1 MSTTPDGSPALSLI
15 ASCPRGLADLL
26 VLELAAC
33 GAAGIRERTTGVSFQ
48 GTLECAYRVCLESRT
63 ANRLFL
69 EIASFNA
76 STTEEFYAEVRRID
90 WTQHLGPQATLA
102 CDFSGQHP
110 QITHT
115 HFGALKLKDA
125 ICDGLRAWAGFRP
138 DVQRDRPDVRVHAH
152 ANGAQVTVSIDLA
165 GESLH
170 RRGYRGAAGEAPLKE
185 NVAAG
190 ILLRAGWP
198 QLAADGGGFLDPMCG
213 SGTLVIEAALIA
225 AQRAPGL
232 GRDYFGF
239 LGWRGHDPAL
249 WARVQSAARAQVRE
263 LPPAHVPLRG
273 IDRDAASIRAAVENA
288 QRAGIAHW
296 VHFANGLLAQA
307 QPQPGESPGLV
318 ATNPPYGI
326 RMEDLAGA
334 RVAHREL
341 GIMLREQFQGWHA
354 AVFTGTPEL
363 GLELGIRARRTHTL
377 WNGAIECRLLR
388 LTVEAGS
395 FREVGQKRTGLTA
408 DVQLSTAPG
417 ARMFANRLAK
427 NLKRLD
433 SWARDQGVFNVRLY
447 DADMPEYA
455 LAIDRYGILGEAGPE
470 DWLYVQEYEAPA
482 SIDPEAV
489 RRRRNEALSVLSEV
503 TGVPGARIRV
513 RLRRKQS
520 GAAQYH
526 KLESQAVFHM
536 AREAAQR
543 FWVNF
548 DDYLDTGLFLDHR
561 ITRERLG
568 QQSSGRRFLNLFC
581 YTATATVHAAAGG
594 ARASTSVDL
603 SRTYLQWARRNL
615 ELNNI
620 PREPHELVQADCRQ
634 WLEDAVAAA
643 QRYDLVFLDPPTF
656 SNSKRM
662 QGVLDV
668 SRDHST
674 LIELCTQLLDR
685 DGLLV
690 FSTNAQRFKLDE
702 SITERY
708 AVTDI
713 SRATIALDYER
724 NPRIHRC
731 FEIRPR
737 GSDATAGP

>member
-1 MSTTPDGSPALSLI
+1 MSASSEDGAALSLI

-26 VLELAAC
+26 VQELTAC

-69 EIASFNA
+69 EIASFA
-76 STTEEFYAEVRRID
+76 APTTEEFYTQVRRID

-138 DVQRDRPDVRVHAH
+138 DVQRERPDVRVHAH
-152 ANGAQVTVSIDLA
+152 ANGEQVTVSIDLS

-198 QLAADGGGFLDPMCG
+198 QLAADGAGFLDPLCG

-225 AQRAPGL
+225 AHRAPGL

-239 LGWRGHDPAL
+239 LGWRGHDREL
-249 WARVQSAARAQVRE
+249 WARVQAGAQARVLE
-263 LPPAHVPLRG
+263 VPPEHQPLRG
-273 IDRDAASIRAAVENA
+273 LDREVASIRAAVGNA
-288 QRAGIAHW
+288 QHAGIAPW
-296 VHFANGLLAQA
+296 VHFATGLLAQA
-307 QPQPGESPGLV
+307 QPLPGQTLGLV
-318 ATNPPYGI
+318 ATNPPYGV
-326 RMEDLAGA
+326 RMEDIAGA

-341 GIMLREQFQGWHA
+341 GIVLREQFQGWHA

-363 GLELGIRARRTHTL
+363 GLELGIRARRTHVM

-388 LTVEAGS
+388 LTVEAAS

-408 DVQLSTAPG
+408 DAQSAAAPG

-427 NLKRLD
+427 NVKRLD
-433 SWARDQGVFNVRLY
+433 SWAGAQGVFNVRLY

-470 DWLYVQEYEAPA
+470 EWLYVQEYEAPA

-489 RRRRNEALSVLSEV
+489 RRRRGEALSVLTEV
-503 TGVPGARIRV
+503 SGVPGERIRV

-520 GAAQYH
+520 GAGQYR

-536 AREAAQR
+536 AREAGQR

-568 QQSSGRRFLNLFC
+568 SEAKGKRFLNLFC

-615 ELNNI
+615 DLNEV
-620 PREPHELVQADCRQ
+620 PRDPHELVQADCRQ
-634 WLEDAVAAA
+634 WLDEAVAARE
-643 QRYDLVFLDPPTF
+643 RYDLVFLDPPTF

-674 LIELCTQLLDR
+674 LIDLCTQLLNPA
-685 DGLLV
+685 GLLV

-702 SITERY
+702 SLTERH

-713 SRATIALDYER
+713 SRATIALDFER

-737 GSDATAGP
+737 

>member
-1 MSTTPDGSPALSLI
+1 MSESPEHSAALSLI

-26 VLELAAC
+26 VQELNAC
-33 GAAGIRERTTGVSFQ
+33 GATQIRERSTGVTFQ

-69 EIASFNA
+69 EIANFNA
-76 STTEEFYAEVRRID
+76 ATADEFYAEVRRID
-90 WTQHLGPQATLA
+90 WTRHLGPQATLA

-115 HFGALKLKDA
+115 HFGALKMKDA
-125 ICDGLRAWAGFRP
+125 ICDGLRAWAGSRP
-138 DVQRDRPDVRVHAH
+138 DVQRERPSVRVHAH
-152 ANGAQVTVSIDLA
+152 ANGEQVTLSIDLS

-170 RRGYRGAAGEAPLKE
+170 RRGYRGEAGEAPLKE

-198 QLAADGGGFLDPMCG
+198 QLAADGAGFLDPMCG

-225 AQRAPGL
+225 AGRAPGL

-239 LGWRGHDPAL
+239 LGWRGHDPQL
-249 WARVQSAARAQVRE
+249 WARVRAAAQAQQRE
-263 LPPAHVPLRG
+263 PAAGHLPLRG
-273 IDRDAASIRAAVENA
+273 VDRDASSIRAAAANA
-288 QRAGIAHW
+288 QRAGIAPW
-296 VHFANGLLAQA
+296 VHFASGLLAQS
-307 QPQPGESPGLV
+307 QPLPGQALGLV
-318 ATNPPYGI
+318 ATNPPYGV

-341 GIMLREQFQGWHA
+341 GIVLREQFQGWHA
-354 AVFTGTPEL
+354 AVFTGIPEL
-363 GLELGIRARRTHTL
+363 GLELGIRARRTHTM

-388 LTVEAGS
+388 LTVESAS
-395 FREVGQKRTGLTA
+395 FREVGQKRTGLSA
-408 DVQLSTAPG
+408 DAQSAAAPG

-433 SWARDQGVFNVRLY
+433 SWARDQGVFNVRIY

-455 LAIDRYGILGEAGPE
+455 LAIDRYGIAAEAGPE
-470 DWLYVQEYEAPA
+470 EWLYVQEYEAPA
-482 SIDPEAV
+482 TIDPEAA
-489 RRRRNEALSVLSEV
+489 RRRRGEALSVLTEV

-520 GAAQYH
+520 GAGQYR

-536 AREAAQR
+536 AREAGQR

-568 QQSSGRRFLNLFC
+568 AQARARRFLNLFC

-594 ARASTSVDL
+594 ARASTSVDM

-615 ELNNI
+615 DLNGI
-620 PREPHELVQADCRQ
+620 ARDPHELIQADCRQ
-634 WLEDAVAAA
+634 WLEEAVAAHE
-643 QRYDLVFLDPPTF
+643 RYDLVFLDPPTF

-662 QGVLDV
+662 EGVLDV
-668 SRDHST
+668 SRDHGV
-674 LIELCTQLLDR
+674 LIDLCTQLLNR

-690 FSTNAQRFKLDE
+690 FSTNAQRFKLDAALSDRHE
-702 SITERY
+702 
-708 AVTDI
+708 VTDI
-713 SRATIALDYER
+713 SRATIAVDFER

-731 FEIRPR
+731 FEIRPKA
-737 GSDATAGP
+737 DP

>member
-1 MSTTPDGSPALSLI
+1 MSESLADQAALSLI

-26 VLELAAC
+26 VQELNAC
-33 GAAGIRERTTGVSFQ
+33 GAAQIRERTTGVTFE

-69 EIASFNA
+69 EIARFNA
-76 STTEEFYAEVRRID
+76 ASAEEFYAEVRRID
-90 WTQHLGPQATLA
+90 WTRHLGPHATLA

-125 ICDGLRAWAGFRP
+125 ICDGLRAWAGHRP
-138 DVQRDRPDVRVHAH
+138 DVQRERPSVRVHAH
-152 ANGAQVTVSIDLA
+152 ANGEQVTVSIDLS

-170 RRGYRGAAGEAPLKE
+170 RRGYRAEAGEAPLKE

-198 QLAADGGGFLDPMCG
+198 QLAADGAGFLDPMCG

-239 LGWRGHDPAL
+239 LGWRGHDPDL
-249 WARVQSAARAQVRE
+249 WTRVRAAAQARQRE
-263 LPPAHVPLRG
+263 PAPGHLPLRG
-273 IDRDAASIRAAVENA
+273 VDRDASSIRAASANA
-288 QRAGIAHW
+288 QRAGIAAW
-296 VHFANGLLAQA
+296 VHFSSGLLAQS
-307 QPQPGESPGLV
+307 QPLPGQILGLV
-318 ATNPPYGI
+318 ATNPPYGV
-326 RMEDLAGA
+326 RMEDVAGA

-341 GIMLREQFQGWHA
+341 GIVLREQFQGWHA
-354 AVFTGTPEL
+354 AVFTGSPEL
-363 GLELGIRARRTHTL
+363 GLELGIRARRTHTM

-388 LTVEAGS
+388 MTVESAN

-408 DVQLSTAPG
+408 DAQSAATPG

-433 SWARDQGVFNVRLY
+433 SWARDQGVFNVRVY

-455 LAIDRYGILGEAGPE
+455 LAIDRYGIAGEAGPE
-470 DWLYVQEYEAPA
+470 EWLYVQEYEAPA
-482 SIDPEAV
+482 SIDPEAA
-489 RRRRNEALSVLSEV
+489 RRRRGEALSVLTEV

-520 GAAQYH
+520 GAGQYR

-536 AREAAQR
+536 AREAGQR

-561 ITRERLG
+561 ITRERIG
-568 QQSSGRRFLNLFC
+568 AQARGGRFLNLFC

-615 ELNNI
+615 DLSDI
-620 PREPHELVQADCRQ
+620 ARDPHELIQADCRQ
-634 WLEDAVAAA
+634 WLDEAVAARE
-643 QRYDLVFLDPPTF
+643 RYDLVFLDPPTF

-662 QGVLDV
+662 EGVLDV
-668 SRDHST
+668 SRDHSV
-674 LIELCTQLLDR
+674 LIDLCTQLLNR
-685 DGLLV
+685 GGLLV
-690 FSTNAQRFKLDE
+690 FSTNAQRFKLDAAL
-702 SITERY
+702 SERHE
-708 AVTDI
+708 VTDI
-713 SRATIALDYER
+713 SRATIAVDFER

-731 FEIRPR
+731 FEIRPKA
-737 GSDATAGP
+737 DP

>member
-1 MSTTPDGSPALSLI
+1 MSTPSEDGASLSLI

-26 VLELAAC
+26 VQELKEF
-33 GAAGIRERTTGVSFQ
+33 GASGIRERTTGVSFD
-48 GTLECAYRVCLESRT
+48 GTLECAYRVCLGSRT

-69 EIASFNA
+69 EIASFTA
-76 STTEEFYAEVRRID
+76 ATTDEFYAQVRRID
-90 WTQHLGPQATLA
+90 WTQHVGPQATLA

-125 ICDGLRAWAGFRP
+125 ICDGLRAWAGYRP
-138 DVQRDRPDVRVHAH
+138 DVQRERPDVRVHAH
-152 ANGAQVTVSIDLA
+152 ANHEQLTISIDLS

-198 QLAADGGGFLDPMCG
+198 QLAAEGAGFLDPLCG

-225 AQRAPGL
+225 AGRAPGL
-232 GRDYFGF
+232 TRDYFGF
-239 LGWRGHDPAL
+239 SGWKGHEPAL
-249 WARVQSAARAQVRE
+249 WDRVRSQVQAQVRE
-263 LPPAHVPLRG
+263 VPADHQPLRG
-273 IDRDAASIRAAVENA
+273 VDRDAASVRAAVGNA
-288 QRAGIAHW
+288 QRAGIASW
-296 VHFANGLLAQA
+296 VHFSTALLAQS
-307 QPQPGESPGLV
+307 QPLPGQSTGLL
-318 ATNPPYGI
+318 ATNPPYGV
-326 RMEDLAGA
+326 RMEDMAGA

-341 GIMLREQFQGWHA
+341 GIVLREQFQGWHA

-363 GLELGIRARRTHTL
+363 GLELGIRARRTHTM

-388 LTVEAGS
+388 LTVEVAS
-395 FREVGQKRTGLTA
+395 FREIGQKRTGLTA
-408 DVQLSTAPG
+408 DAQAAATSG

-433 SWARDQGVFNVRLY
+433 SWARGEGVFNVRLY

-455 LAIDRYGILGEAGPE
+455 LAIDRYGIVGEAGPE
-470 DWLYVQEYEAPA
+470 DWLYVQEYEAPS
-482 SIDPEAV
+482 SIDPEAA
-489 RRRRNEALSVLSEV
+489 RRRRGEALSVLTEV
-503 TGVPGARIRV
+503 TGVPGERIRV

-520 GAAQYH
+520 GGGQYR
-526 KLESQAVFHM
+526 KLESQSVFHM
-536 AREAAQR
+536 AREAALR

-568 QQSSGRRFLNLFC
+568 AHATGGRFLNLFC

-594 ARASTSVDL
+594 ARASTSVDM

-615 ELNNI
+615 DLNGLG
-620 PREPHELVQADCRQ
+620 REPHELIQKDCRQ
-634 WLEDAVAAA
+634 WLEEAVAAGE
-643 QRYDLVFLDPPTF
+643 RYDLIFLDPPTF

-668 SRDHST
+668 SRDHGA
-674 LIELCTQLLDR
+674 LIELCTQLLGR
-685 DGLLV
+685 EGLLV

-702 SITERY
+702 SLSERH

-731 FEIRPR
+731 FEIRPK
-737 GSDATAGP
+737 AGP

>member
-1 MSTTPDGSPALSLI
+1 MSVPVEEDGAALSLI

-26 VLELAAC
+26 VQELTAA
-33 GAAGIRERTTGVSFQ
+33 GATGIRERTTGVTFQ
-48 GTLECAYRVCLESRT
+48 GTLECAYRVCLGSRT

-76 STTEEFYAEVRRID
+76 ATTEEFYAEVRRID
-90 WTQHLGPQATLA
+90 WTRHVGPQATLA

-125 ICDGLRAWAGFRP
+125 ICDGLRAWAGYRP
-138 DVQRDRPDVRVHAH
+138 DVQRERPSVRVHAH
-152 ANGAQVTVSIDLA
+152 ANGEQVTVSIDLS

-198 QLAADGGGFLDPMCG
+198 QLAADGAGFLDPMCG

-225 AQRAPGL
+225 ANRAPGL
-232 GRDYFGF
+232 GREYFGF
-239 LGWRGHDPAL
+239 SGWRGHDPEL
-249 WARVQSAARAQVRE
+249 WARVQADAQAQVRE
-263 LPPAHVPLRG
+263 VPAQHQPLRG
-273 IDRDAASIRAAVENA
+273 VDRDATSIRAAAGNA
-288 QRAGIAHW
+288 QRAGIAPW
-296 VHFANGLLAQA
+296 VHFSTGLLAEA
-307 QPQPGESPGLV
+307 QPLPGQTMGLL
-318 ATNPPYGI
+318 ATNPPYGV

-341 GIMLREQFQGWHA
+341 GIALREHFRGWHA

-395 FREVGQKRTGLTA
+395 FREVGRKRTGVIG
-408 DVQLSTAPG
+408 DEQLAAAPG

-427 NLKRLD
+427 NMKRLD

-455 LAIDRYGILGEAGPE
+455 LAIDRYAIVGEAGSE
-470 DWLYVQEYEAPA
+470 DWLYVQEYEAPPT
-482 SIDPEAV
+482 IDPEAV
-489 RRRRNEALSVLSEV
+489 RRRRSEALSVLTEV
-503 TGVPGARIRV
+503 TGVPGMRIRV
-513 RLRRKQS
+513 RVRRKQS
-520 GAAQYH
+520 GADQYR

-536 AREAAQR
+536 AREAGQR

-568 QQSSGRRFLNLFC
+568 SQARGRRFLNLFC

-594 ARASTSVDL
+594 AVASTSVDL

-615 ELNNI
+615 DLNGVA
-620 PREPHELVQADCRQ
+620 RDPHELIQADCRE
-634 WLEDAVAAA
+634 WLDDAVAARE
-643 QRYDLVFLDPPTF
+643 RYDLVFLDPPTF

-662 QGVLDV
+662 EGVLDV
-668 SRDHST
+668 SRDHSA
-674 LIELCTQLLDR
+674 LIETCPAA
-685 DGLLV
+685 
-690 FSTNAQRFKLDE
+690 AQSRWPAGVLHQ
-702 SITERY
+702 RA
-708 AVTDI
+708 AVQ
-713 SRATIALDYER
+713 
-724 NPRIHRC
+724 
-731 FEIRPR
+731 
-737 GSDATAGP
+737 AG

>member
-1 MSTTPDGSPALSLI
+1 MNATPEDGAALSMI

-26 VLELAAC
+26 AQELNAC
-33 GAAGIRERTTGVSFQ
+33 GASGIRERNTGVSFQ

-69 EIASFNA
+69 EIASFEA
-76 STTEEFYAEVRRID
+76 PTTEEFYAQVRRID

-125 ICDGLRAWAGFRP
+125 ICDGLRAWAGYRP
-138 DVQRDRPDVRVHAH
+138 DVQRERPDVRVHAH
-152 ANGAQVTVSIDLA
+152 ANGAQVTVSIDLS

-198 QLAADGGGFLDPMCG
+198 QLAAEGAGFLDPLCG

-232 GRDYFGF
+232 RRDYFGF
-239 LGWRGHDPAL
+239 LGWRGHDPER
-249 WARVQSAARAQVRE
+249 WARVQTAAQARVRAV
-263 LPPAHVPLRG
+263 PPGHQPLRG
-273 IDRDAASIRAAVENA
+273 VDRDPASIHAAVGNA
-288 QRAGIAHW
+288 QRAGIAPW
-296 VHFANGLLAQA
+296 VHFATGMLVQA
-307 QPQPGESPGLV
+307 QPLPGEIPGLL
-318 ATNPPYGI
+318 ATNPPYGV
-326 RMEDLAGA
+326 RMEDIATA
-334 RVAHREL
+334 RVVHREL
-341 GIMLREQFQGWHA
+341 GIVLREQFQGWHA

-363 GLELGIRARRTHTL
+363 GLELGIRARRTHVM

-388 LTVEAGS
+388 LTVEAAS

-408 DVQLSTAPG
+408 DAQSAAAPG

-433 SWARDQGVFNVRLY
+433 SWARDAGVFNVRLY

-455 LAIDRYGILGEAGPE
+455 LAIDRYGIRGEAGPE

-489 RRRRNEALSVLSEV
+489 RRRRGEALSVLSEV
-503 TGVPGARIRV
+503 TGVPGERIRV

-520 GAAQYH
+520 GAAQYR

-536 AREAAQR
+536 AREAGLR

-568 QQSSGRRFLNLFC
+568 GHAQGRRFLNLFC
-581 YTATATVHAAAGG
+581 YTATATAHAAAGG

-615 ELNNI
+615 DLNDI
-620 PREPHELVQADCRQ
+620 PREPHQLVQADCRQ
-634 WLEDAVAAA
+634 WLDEAVAAGE
-643 QRYDLVFLDPPTF
+643 RYDLIFLDPPTF

-668 SRDHST
+668 SRDHRT
-674 LIELCTQLLDR
+674 LIDLCTQLLNP

-702 SITERY
+702 SISERH

-713 SRATIALDYER
+713 SRATIAPDYER

-737 GSDATAGP
+737 

>member
-1 MSTTPDGSPALSLI
+1 MSVPSADGAALSLI
-15 ASCPRGLADLL
+15 ASCPRGLAALL
-26 VLELAAC
+26 VQELKGF
-33 GAAGIRERTTGVSFQ
+33 GADAIRERTTGVSFQ

-76 STTEEFYAEVRRID
+76 ATADEFYAQLRRID

-125 ICDGLRAWAGFRP
+125 ICDGLRAWAGYRP
-138 DVQRDRPDVRVHAH
+138 DVQRERPDVRVHAH
-152 ANGAQVTVSIDLA
+152 ANNEQVTVSIDLS

-190 ILLRAGWP
+190 ILLRSGWP
-198 QLAADGGGFLDPMCG
+198 QLAADGAGFLDPMCG

-225 AQRAPGL
+225 AGRAPGL
-232 GRDYFGF
+232 TREYFGF
-239 LGWRGHDPAL
+239 SGWKGHQPAL
-249 WARVQSAARAQVRE
+249 WDRVRTQALAQVRE
-263 LPPAHVPLRG
+263 VPAAHQPLRG
-273 IDRDAASIRAAVENA
+273 VDRDAASVRAAVGNA
-288 QRAGIAHW
+288 QRAGVAPW
-296 VHFANGLLAQA
+296 VHFSTGLLAQS
-307 QPQPGESPGLV
+307 QPLAGQTTGLV
-318 ATNPPYGI
+318 VTNPPYGV
-326 RMEDLAGA
+326 RMEDMAGA

-341 GIMLREQFQGWHA
+341 GIVLREQFQGWHA

-363 GLELGIRARRTHTL
+363 GLELGIRARRTHTM

-388 LTVEAGS
+388 LTVEAAS
-395 FREVGQKRTGLTA
+395 FREVGQKRSGLSA
-408 DVQLSTAPG
+408 DAQSAGTPG
-417 ARMFANRLAK
+417 ARMFANRLGK

-433 SWARDQGVFNVRLY
+433 SWARDNGVFNVRLY

-455 LAIDRYGILGEAGPE
+455 LAIDRYGIVGESGPE
-470 DWLYVQEYEAPA
+470 DWLYVQEYEAPS
-482 SIDPEAV
+482 SIDPESV
-489 RRRRNEALSVLSEV
+489 RRRRGEALSVLTEV
-503 TGVPGARIRV
+503 TGVPGERIRV
-513 RLRRKQS
+513 RVRRKQS
-520 GAAQYH
+520 GAAQYR
-526 KLESQAVFHM
+526 KLESQSVFHM
-536 AREAAQR
+536 AREAALR

-568 QQSSGRRFLNLFC
+568 AQAKGRRFLNLFC
-581 YTATATVHAAAGG
+581 YTATATAHAAAGG
-594 ARASTSVDL
+594 ARASTSVDM

-615 ELNNI
+615 DLNGL
-620 PREPHELVQADCRQ
+620 PREPHELIQADCRQ
-634 WLEDAVAAA
+634 WLDEAVAARE
-643 QRYDLVFLDPPTF
+643 RYDLIFLDPPTF

-662 QGVLDV
+662 EGVLDV
-668 SRDHST
+668 SRDHGA
-674 LIELCTQLLDR
+674 LIELCTQLLGR
-685 DGLLV
+685 EGLLV

-702 SITERY
+702 ALSERH

-731 FEIRPR
+731 FEIRLKADP
-737 GSDATAGP
+737 

>member
-1 MSTTPDGSPALSLI
+1 MSAPTQDGALLSLI

-26 VLELAAC
+26 VQELNEF
-33 GAAGIRERTTGVSFQ
+33 GAVSIRERATGVTFQ
-48 GTLECAYRVCLESRT
+48 GTLECAYRVCLGSRA

-76 STTEEFYAEVRRID
+76 ATAEEFYTQVRRND
-90 WTQHLGPQATLA
+90 WTAHLGPQATLA
-102 CDFSGQHP
+102 CDFTGQHP

-125 ICDGLRAWAGFRP
+125 ICDGLRAWAGSRP
-138 DVQRDRPDVRVHAH
+138 DVQRERPDVRVHAH
-152 ANGAQVTVSIDLA
+152 ANGEQVTVSVDLS

-190 ILLRAGWP
+190 MLLRAGWP
-198 QLAADGGGFLDPMCG
+198 QLAADGAGFLDPLCG
-213 SGTLVIEAALIA
+213 SGTLVIEAALITA
-225 AQRAPGL
+225 GRAPGL
-232 GRDYFGF
+232 GREYFGF
-239 LGWRGHDPAL
+239 LGWRGHDPQL
-249 WARVQSAARAQVRE
+249 WQQVRANAQAQVRE
-263 LPPAHVPLRG
+263 VPPDHQPLRG
-273 IDRDAASIRAAVENA
+273 VDRDAAAIRAAKDNA
-288 QRAGIAHW
+288 QRAGVASW
-296 VHFANGLLAQA
+296 VEFSTGLLALA
-307 QPQPGESPGLV
+307 QPLPGQSTGLLV
-318 ATNPPYGI
+318 ANPPYGV

-334 RVAHREL
+334 RAVHREL
-341 GIMLREQFQGWHA
+341 GVVLRERFAGWQA
-354 AVFTGTPEL
+354 AILTGMPEL

-388 LTVEAGS
+388 LTVEEAS
-395 FREVGQKRTGLTA
+395 FREVGTKRIGVTA
-408 DVQLSTAPG
+408 DVQSAAAPG

-427 NLKRLD
+427 NLKRFD
-433 SWARDQGVFNVRLY
+433 AWARDADVFNVRLY

-455 LAIDRYGILGEAGPE
+455 LAIDRYGIVGEAGPE
-470 DWLYVQEYEAPA
+470 DWLYVQEYAAPS
-482 SIDPEAV
+482 SIDPEAA
-489 RRRRNEALSVLSEV
+489 RRRRTEALSVLTEV
-503 TGVPGARIRV
+503 TGVPGERIRV

-520 GAAQYH
+520 GADQYR
-526 KLESQAVFHM
+526 KLESQSVFHM
-536 AREAAQR
+536 ARETAQR

-568 QQSSGRRFLNLFC
+568 EQARGRRFLNLFC

-594 ARASTSVDL
+594 ARASTSVDM

-615 ELNNI
+615 DLNDLA
-620 PREPHELVQADCRQ
+620 REPHELIQADCRE
-634 WLEDAVAAA
+634 WLDDAVVARE
-643 QRYDLVFLDPPTF
+643 RYDLVFLDPPTF

-668 SRDHST
+668 NRDHST
-674 LIELCTQLLDR
+674 LIDLCTQLLNP

-702 SITERY
+702 SLHERH
-708 AVTDI
+708 AVTDV
-713 SRATIALDYER
+713 SRATIALDFER

-731 FEIRPR
+731 FEIRLR
-737 GSDATAGP
+737 

>member
-1 MSTTPDGSPALSLI
+1 MSATAPPGELLSLM

-26 VLELAAC
+26 AQELPALGGTA
-33 GAAGIRERTTGVSFQ
+33 IRERATGVSFE
-48 GTLECAYRVCLESRT
+48 GTLECAYRVCLESRL

-69 EIASFNA
+69 IIAGFSAA
-76 STTEEFYAEVRRID
+76 SADEFYAESRRVD
-90 WTQHLGPQATLA
+90 WTRHLGPQATLA

-125 ICDGLRAWAGFRP
+125 ICDGLRDWAGYRP
-138 DVQRDRPDVRVHAH
+138 DVQRERPDVRVHAH
-152 ANGAQVTVSIDLA
+152 ANAEQITLSIDLS

-190 ILLRAGWP
+190 VLVRAGWP
-198 QLAADGGGFLDPMCG
+198 QLAAEGAGFLDPMCG

-225 AQRAPGL
+225 AGRAPAL
-232 GRDYFGF
+232 GREYFGF
-239 LGWRGHDPAL
+239 CGWRGHDAAL
-249 WARVQSAARAQVRE
+249 WEQVRERARARVRE
-263 LPPAHVPLRG
+263 LPAGHQPLRG
-273 IDRDAASIRAAVENA
+273 IDRDPASIRAASDNA
-288 QRAGIAHW
+288 QRAGIAPW
-296 VHFANGLLAQA
+296 VHFATGLVAQA
-307 QPQPGESPGLV
+307 APLPGQTRGLV

-341 GIMLREQFQGWHA
+341 GNALREQFLGWHA
-354 AVFTGTPEL
+354 AILTGTPEL
-363 GLELGIRARRTHTL
+363 GLELGIRARRTHTI

-388 LTVEAGS
+388 LTVEAES
-395 FREVGQKRTGLTA
+395 FRPVGHKRIGVSA
-408 DVQLSTAPG
+408 DADAAASPG

-427 NLKRLD
+427 NRKRLEA
-433 SWARDQGVFNVRLY
+433 WARAQGVSNVRLY

-455 LAIDRYGILGEAGPE
+455 LAIDRYGVEGEDGPE
-470 DWLYVQEYEAPA
+470 DWLYVQEYEAPS

-489 RRRRNEALSVLSEV
+489 RRRRTEALSVLTEV
-503 TGVPGARIRV
+503 TGVPGERIRV
-513 RLRRKQS
+513 RVRRKQS
-520 GAAQYH
+520 GSAQYR
-526 KLESQAVFHM
+526 KLESQAVFHI
-536 AREAAQR
+536 AREAGLR

-561 ITRERLG
+561 ITRERVG
-568 QQSSGRRFLNLFC
+568 AQAQGRRFLNLFC

-615 ELNNI
+615 DLNGVA
-620 PREPHELVQADCRQ
+620 REPHELIQADCRE
-634 WLEDAVAAA
+634 WLDEAVAA
-643 QRYDLVFLDPPTF
+643 QERYDLIFLDPPTF

-662 QGVLDV
+662 QGVLDIA
-668 SRDHST
+668 RDHGA
-674 LIELCTQLLDR
+674 LIELCAQLLCSE
-685 DGLLV
+685 GLLL

-702 SITERY
+702 SLAERY
-708 AVTDI
+708 AVNDI
-713 SRATIALDYER
+713 SRATLAADFER

-731 FEIRPR
+731 FEIRR
-737 GSDATAGP
+737 R

>member
-1 MSTTPDGSPALSLI
+1 MSLPLADSAALSLI

-26 VLELAAC
+26 VQELKGF
-33 GAAGIRERTTGVSFQ
+33 GATDLRERTTGVSFQ
-48 GTLECAYRVCLESRT
+48 GTLDCAYRVCLGSRT

-69 EIASFNA
+69 EIGSFVA
-76 STTEEFYAEVRRID
+76 ATADEFYAEVRRID
-90 WTQHLGPQATLA
+90 WTQHVGPQATLA

-125 ICDGLRAWAGFRP
+125 ICDGLRAWAGYRP

-152 ANGAQVTVSIDLA
+152 ANHEQVTISIDLS

-198 QLAADGGGFLDPMCG
+198 QLAAEEAGFLDPMCG

-225 AQRAPGL
+225 AGRAPGL
-232 GRDYFGF
+232 TRDYFGF
-239 LGWRGHDPAL
+239 SGWRGHDPPLWEQVRGQAL
-249 WARVQSAARAQVRE
+249 AQVRAV
-263 LPPAHVPLRG
+263 PAEHRPLRG
-273 IDRDAASIRAAVENA
+273 IDRDAASIRAAVDNA
-288 QRAGIAHW
+288 QRAGIAPW
-296 VHFANGLLAQA
+296 VHFSTGLLAQS
-307 QPQPGESPGLV
+307 QPLAEEATGLL
-318 ATNPPYGI
+318 ATNPPYGV
-326 RMEDLAGA
+326 RMEDMAGA

-341 GIMLREQFQGWHA
+341 GIVLREQFQGWHA

-363 GLELGIRARRTHTL
+363 GLELGIRARRTHTM

-388 LTVEAGS
+388 LTVEAAS

-408 DVQLSTAPG
+408 DAQSAATPG

-455 LAIDRYGILGEAGPE
+455 LAIDRYGIVGESGPE
-470 DWLYVQEYEAPA
+470 QWLYVQEYEAPS

-489 RRRRNEALSVLSEV
+489 RRRRGEALSVLTEV
-503 TGVPGARIRV
+503 TAVPGERIRV

-520 GAAQYH
+520 GGGQYR
-526 KLESQAVFHM
+526 KLESQSVFHM
-536 AREAAQR
+536 TREAALR

-568 QQSSGRRFLNLFC
+568 AAARGRRFLNLFC

-594 ARASTSVDL
+594 ARGSTSVDM

-615 ELNNI
+615 DLNGLA
-620 PREPHELVQADCRQ
+620 REPHALIQADCRQ
-634 WLEDAVAAA
+634 WLEDAVAARE
-643 QRYDLVFLDPPTF
+643 RYDLIFLDPPTF

-674 LIELCTQLLDR
+674 LIELCTQLLDG

-702 SITERY
+702 SISERH

-713 SRATIALDYER
+713 SRATIALDFER

-731 FEIRPR
+731 FEIRPK
-737 GSDATAGP
+737 AGP

>member
-1 MSTTPDGSPALSLI
+1 MSVPSADGAALSLI

-26 VLELAAC
+26 VQELKGF
-33 GAAGIRERTTGVSFQ
+33 GATDLRERTTGVSFQ
-48 GTLECAYRVCLESRT
+48 GTLECAYRVCLGSRT

-69 EIASFNA
+69 EIGSFVA
-76 STTEEFYAEVRRID
+76 ATADEFYAEVRRID
-90 WTQHLGPQATLA
+90 WTQHVGPQATLA

-125 ICDGLRAWAGFRP
+125 ICDGLRAWAGYRP
-138 DVQRDRPDVRVHAH
+138 DVQRERPDVRVHAH
-152 ANGAQVTVSIDLA
+152 ANHEQLTISIDLS

-190 ILLRAGWP
+190 ILLRSGWP
-198 QLAADGGGFLDPMCG
+198 QLAAEAAGFLDPMCG

-225 AQRAPGL
+225 AGRAPGL
-232 GRDYFGF
+232 TRDYFGF
-239 LGWRGHDPAL
+239 SGWRGHDPAL
-249 WARVQSAARAQVRE
+249 WERVRTQALAQVRAV
-263 LPPAHVPLRG
+263 PPEHRPLRG
-273 IDRDAASIRAAVENA
+273 VDRDAASIRAAVDNA
-288 QRAGIAHW
+288 QRAGIAPW
-296 VHFANGLLAQA
+296 VHFSTGLLAQS
-307 QPQPGESPGLV
+307 QPLAGEATGLL
-318 ATNPPYGI
+318 ATNPPYGV
-326 RMEDLAGA
+326 RMEDMAGA

-341 GIMLREQFQGWHA
+341 GIVLREHFQGWHA

-363 GLELGIRARRTHTL
+363 GLELGIRARRTHTM

-388 LTVEAGS
+388 LTVEATS

-408 DVQLSTAPG
+408 DAQSAATPG

-455 LAIDRYGILGEAGPE
+455 LAIDRYGIVGESGPE
-470 DWLYVQEYEAPA
+470 DWLYVQEYEAPS

-489 RRRRNEALSVLSEV
+489 RRRRGEALSVLTEV
-503 TGVPGARIRV
+503 TGVPGERIRI

-520 GAAQYH
+520 GGGQYR
-526 KLESQAVFHM
+526 KLESQSVFHM
-536 AREAAQR
+536 AREAALR
-543 FWVNF
+543 LWVNF

-568 QQSSGRRFLNLFC
+568 AAARGRRFLNLFC

-594 ARASTSVDL
+594 ARGSTSVDM

-615 ELNNI
+615 DLNGLA
-620 PREPHELVQADCRQ
+620 REPHELIQADCRQ
-634 WLEDAVAAA
+634 WLEDAVAARE
-643 QRYDLVFLDPPTF
+643 RYDLIFLDPPTF

-662 QGVLDV
+662 EGVLDV
-668 SRDHST
+668 GRDHSA
-674 LIELCTQLLDR
+674 LIELSTGLLDG

-702 SITERY
+702 SISERY

-731 FEIRPR
+731 FEVRPK
-737 GSDATAGP
+737 AGP

>member
-1 MSTTPDGSPALSLI
+1 MSVPLEAGAALSLI

-26 VLELAAC
+26 VQELKGF
-33 GAAGIRERTTGVSFQ
+33 GATDLRERTTGVSFQ
-48 GTLECAYRVCLESRT
+48 GTLECAYRVCLGSRT

-69 EIASFNA
+69 AIGSFVA
-76 STTEEFYAEVRRID
+76 ATTDEFYAEVRRID
-90 WTQHLGPQATLA
+90 WTQHVGPQATLA

-125 ICDGLRAWAGFRP
+125 ICDGLRAWAGYRP
-138 DVQRDRPDVRVHAH
+138 DVQRERPDVRVHAH
-152 ANGAQVTVSIDLA
+152 ANHEQVTISIDLS

-198 QLAADGGGFLDPMCG
+198 QLAADDAGFLDPMCG

-225 AQRAPGL
+225 AGRAPGL
-232 GRDYFGF
+232 TRDYFGF
-239 LGWRGHDPAL
+239 SGWRGHDPGLWERVRTQAL
-249 WARVQSAARAQVRE
+249 AQVRAV
-263 LPPAHVPLRG
+263 PPEHRPLRG
-273 IDRDAASIRAAVENA
+273 IDRDAASIRAAVDNA
-288 QRAGIAHW
+288 QRAGVAPW
-296 VHFANGLLAQA
+296 VHFSTGLLAHS
-307 QPQPGESPGLV
+307 QPLGGEATGLL
-318 ATNPPYGI
+318 ATNPPYGV
-326 RMEDLAGA
+326 RMEDMAGA

-341 GIMLREQFQGWHA
+341 GIVLREQFQGWHA

-388 LTVEAGS
+388 LTVEAAS
-395 FREVGQKRTGLTA
+395 FREVGHKRTGLTA
-408 DVQLSTAPG
+408 DAQSAATPG

-455 LAIDRYGILGEAGPE
+455 LAIDRYGIAGESGPE
-470 DWLYVQEYEAPA
+470 DWLYVQEYEAPS
-482 SIDPEAV
+482 SIEPEAV
-489 RRRRNEALSVLSEV
+489 RRRRGEALSVLTEV
-503 TGVPGARIRV
+503 TGVPGERIRV

-520 GAAQYH
+520 GGGQYR
-526 KLESQAVFHM
+526 KLESQSVFHM
-536 AREAAQR
+536 AREAALR
-543 FWVNF
+543 LWVNF

-568 QQSSGRRFLNLFC
+568 AAARGRRFLNLFC

-594 ARASTSVDL
+594 ARASTSVDM

-615 ELNNI
+615 DLNGLA
-620 PREPHELVQADCRQ
+620 REPHDLIQADCRQ
-634 WLEDAVAAA
+634 WLEDAVAARE
-643 QRYDLVFLDPPTF
+643 RYDLIFLDPPTF

-674 LIELCTQLLDR
+674 LIELCTRLLDG

-702 SITERY
+702 SISERH

-731 FEIRPR
+731 FEIRPK
-737 GSDATAGP
+737 AGP

>member
-1 MSTTPDGSPALSLI
+1 MSLPSEDGAALSLI

-26 VLELAAC
+26 VKELESL
-33 GAAGIRERTTGVSFQ
+33 GSRNIRERATGAMFE

-69 EIASFNA
+69 ALASFKA
-76 STTEEFYAEVRRID
+76 ATTEEFYAEVRRID
-90 WTQHLGPQATLA
+90 WTKHIGPQATLA
-102 CDFSGQHP
+102 CDFTGLHP

-125 ICDGLRAWAGFRP
+125 ICDGLRAWAGYRP
-138 DVQRDRPDVRVHAH
+138 DVQRERPDVRVHAH
-152 ANGAQVTVSIDLA
+152 ANGEQVTVSIDLA

-170 RRGYRGAAGEAPLKE
+170 RRGYRAVAGEAPLKE

-198 QLAADGGGFLDPMCG
+198 QLAAEGAGFLDPMCG

-225 AQRAPGL
+225 ADRAPGL

-239 LGWRGHDPAL
+239 SGWRGHEPARWTQVQAQAL
-249 WARVQSAARAQVRE
+249 ARVRAVAATHQ
-263 LPPAHVPLRG
+263 PLRG
-273 IDRDAASIRAAVENA
+273 VDRDAASVRAAADNA
-288 QRAGIAHW
+288 QRAGIAPW
-296 VHFANGLLAQA
+296 VHFSTGLLAQS
-307 QPQPGESPGLV
+307 QPLHGQTVGLL
-318 ATNPPYGI
+318 ATNPPYGV
-326 RMEDLAGA
+326 RMEDMAGA

-341 GIMLREQFQGWHA
+341 GIVLREHFQGWHA

-363 GLELGIRARRTHTL
+363 GLELGIRARRTHTM

-388 LTVEAGS
+388 LTVEAAS
-395 FREVGQKRTGLTA
+395 FREVGQKRTGVTA
-408 DVQLSTAPG
+408 DAQSAATPG
-417 ARMFANRLAK
+417 ARMFANRLGK
-427 NLKRLD
+427 NLKRFD
-433 SWARDQGVFNVRLY
+433 SWAREHGVSNVRLY

-455 LAIDRYGILGEAGPE
+455 LAIDRYGIAGESGPE
-470 DWLYVQEYEAPA
+470 DWLYVQEYEAPV

-489 RRRRNEALSVLSEV
+489 RRRRGEALSVLTEV
-503 TGVPGARIRV
+503 TGVAGERIRV

-520 GAAQYH
+520 GAAQYR

-536 AREAAQR
+536 AREGSHR

-568 QQSSGRRFLNLFC
+568 AQAQGRRFLNLFC
-581 YTATATVHAAAGG
+581 YTATATVHAACGG
-594 ARASTSVDL
+594 ARASTSVDM

-615 ELNNI
+615 ELNGVA
-620 PREPHELVQADCRQ
+620 REPHELIQADCRQ
-634 WLEDAVAAA
+634 WLDAAVAAGE
-643 QRYDLVFLDPPTF
+643 RYDLVFLDPPTF

-668 SRDHST
+668 SRDHGA
-674 LIELCTQLLDR
+674 LIELCTQLLDPN
-685 DGLLV
+685 GLLV

-702 SITERY
+702 SLTERY
-708 AVTDI
+708 AITDI

-737 GSDATAGP
+737 

>member
-1 MSTTPDGSPALSLI
+1 MAGLSLI

-26 VLELAAC
+26 VQELKEC
-33 GAAGIRERTTGVSFQ
+33 GATLDRERTTDVSFT
-48 GTLECAYRVCLESRT
+48 GTLECAYRACLESRT

-69 EIASFNA
+69 EIGRFEAA
-76 STTEEFYAEVRRID
+76 TAEEFYAQVRRID
-90 WTQHLGPQATLA
+90 WTQHIGPQATLA

-125 ICDGLRAWAGFRP
+125 ICDGLRAWAGYRP
-138 DVQRDRPDVRVHAH
+138 DVQRERPDVRVHAH
-152 ANGAQVTVSIDLA
+152 ARHEQVTLSIDLS

-170 RRGYRGAAGEAPLKE
+170 RRGYRGATGEAPLKE

-198 QLAADGGGFLDPMCG
+198 QLAAEGAGFLDPLCG

-225 AQRAPGL
+225 SGRAPGL
-232 GRDYFGF
+232 TRDYFGF
-239 LGWRGHDPAL
+239 KGWKGHDPAL
-249 WARVQSAARAQVRE
+249 WERIRAGALAQARE
-263 LPPAHVPLRG
+263 PPEGHQPLRG
-273 IDRDAASIRAAVENA
+273 MDRDAASIRAAVDNA
-288 QRAGIAHW
+288 RRAGIAGW
-296 VHFANGLLAQA
+296 VHFGTGLLAHA
-307 QPQPGESPGLV
+307 MPLPGQTSGLL
-318 ATNPPYGI
+318 ATNPPYGV
-326 RMEDLAGA
+326 RLEDMAGA

-341 GIMLREQFQGWHA
+341 GIVLREQFQGWQV
-354 AVFTGTPEL
+354 AVLTGAPEL
-363 GLELGIRARRTHTL
+363 GLELGIRARRSHTL

-388 LTVEAGS
+388 LSVQTAS
-395 FREVGQKRTGLTA
+395 FREVGQKRAGLVA
-408 DVQLSTAPG
+408 DAQRAAAAG

-433 SWARDQGVFNVRLY
+433 PWARRAGVYNVRLY

-455 LAIDRYGILGEAGPE
+455 LAIDRYGILGESGPE
-470 DWLYVQEYEAPA
+470 DWLYVQEYEAPP
-482 SIDPEAV
+482 SIDPDAV
-489 RRRRNEALSVLSEV
+489 RRRRSEALSVLTEV
-503 TGVPGARIRV
+503 TGIAGERIRV

-520 GAAQYH
+520 GGGQYR
-526 KLESQAVFHM
+526 KLESQSVFHM
-536 AREAAQR
+536 TREAQLR
-543 FWVNF
+543 LWVNF

-568 QQSSGRRFLNLFC
+568 AQAAGKRFLNLFC
-581 YTATATVHAAAGG
+581 YTATATAHVAAGG

-615 ELNNI
+615 DLNGI
-620 PREPHELVQADCRQ
+620 AREPHELIQADCRQ
-634 WLEDAVAAA
+634 WLEEAIAARE
-643 QRYDLVFLDPPTF
+643 RYDLIFLDPPTF

-668 SRDHST
+668 SRDHGA
-674 LIELCTQLLDR
+674 LIDLSTQLLR
-685 DGLLV
+685 PEGLLV
-690 FSTNAQRFKLDE
+690 FSTNAQRFRLDE
-702 SITERY
+702 SLSARY
-708 AVTDI
+708 AVEDV
-713 SRATIALDYER
+713 SRATIAPDYER

-737 GSDATAGP
+737 ADP

>member
-1 MSTTPDGSPALSLI
+1 MSLPSADEATLPLI

-26 VLELAAC
+26 VKELEALGAC
-33 GAAGIRERTTGVSFQ
+33 NIRERATGVTFE

-69 EIASFNA
+69 ELASFRA
-76 STTEEFYAEVRRID
+76 ATAEEFYAQVRRID
-90 WTQHLGPQATLA
+90 WTAHIGPQATLA
-102 CDFSGQHP
+102 CDFTGLHP

-125 ICDGLRAWAGFRP
+125 ICDGLRAWAGYRP
-138 DVQRDRPDVRVHAH
+138 DVQRERPDVRVHAH
-152 ANGAQVTVSIDLA
+152 ANGEQVTVSLDLS

-170 RRGYRGAAGEAPLKE
+170 RRGYRGAAGDAPLKE

-198 QLAADGGGFLDPMCG
+198 QLAAEGAGFLDPMCG
-213 SGTLVIEAALIA
+213 SGTLVIEAALMA
-225 AQRAPGL
+225 AGRAPGL
-232 GRDYFGF
+232 LRDYFGF
-239 LGWRGHDPAL
+239 IGWRGHDAAR
-249 WARVQSAARAQVRE
+249 WARVLAGAQAQVRTV
-263 LPPAHVPLRG
+263 PPEHQPLRG
-273 IDRDAASIRAAVENA
+273 VDRDASSIRAAVDNA
-288 QRAGIAHW
+288 QRAGIAPW
-296 VHFANGLLAQA
+296 VHFATGLLAQS
-307 QPQPGESPGLV
+307 QPLPGQTVGLL
-318 ATNPPYGI
+318 ATNPPYGV
-326 RMEDLAGA
+326 RMEDMAGA

-341 GIMLREQFQGWHA
+341 GIVLREHFQGWHA

-363 GLELGIRARRTHTL
+363 GLELGIRARRTHTM

-388 LTVEAGS
+388 LTVEAAS
-395 FREVGQKRTGLTA
+395 FREVGRKRTGVTA
-408 DVQLSTAPG
+408 DAQAAATPG

-427 NLKRLD
+427 NLKRFD
-433 SWARDQGVFNVRLY
+433 SWAREHGVFNVRLY

-455 LAIDRYGILGEAGPE
+455 LAIDRYGILGETGPE

-489 RRRRNEALSVLSEV
+489 RRRRGEALSVLTEV
-503 TGVPGARIRV
+503 TGVPGERIRV

-520 GAAQYH
+520 GAAQYR

-536 AREAAQR
+536 AREASHR

-568 QQSSGRRFLNLFC
+568 EQAQGKRFLNLFC
-581 YTATATVHAAAGG
+581 YTATASVHAAAGG
-594 ARASTSVDL
+594 ARASTSVDM

-615 ELNNI
+615 DLNGVAQA
-620 PREPHELVQADCRQ
+620 PHELIQADCRQ
-634 WLEDAVAAA
+634 WLEEAVAAGE
-643 QRYDLVFLDPPTF
+643 RYDLVFLDPPTF

-662 QGVLDV
+662 QGVLDLN
-668 SRDHST
+668 RDHGA
-674 LIELCTQLLDR
+674 LIELCTQLLDPQ
-685 DGLLV
+685 GLLV

-702 SITERY
+702 SLNERH
-708 AVTDI
+708 AITDI

-737 GSDATAGP
+737 

>member
-1 MSTTPDGSPALSLI
+1 MSPPSEDDAALPLI

-26 VLELAAC
+26 VKELESL
-33 GAAGIRERTTGVSFQ
+33 GARNIRERATGVTCQ
-48 GTLECAYRVCLESRT
+48 GTLECAYRVCLGSRT

-69 EIASFNA
+69 EIASFTAANA
-76 STTEEFYAEVRRID
+76 DEFYAEARRVD
-90 WTQHLGPQATLA
+90 WTAHLGPQATLA

-125 ICDGLRAWAGFRP
+125 ICDGLRAWAGYRP
-138 DVQRDRPDVRVHAH
+138 DIQRERPAVRVHAH
-152 ANGAQVTVSIDLA
+152 ANGEQVTVSIDLS

-170 RRGYRGAAGEAPLKE
+170 RRGYRGEAGDAPLKE

-198 QLAADGGGFLDPMCG
+198 QLAAEGAGFLDPMCG

-225 AQRAPGL
+225 AGRAPGL

-239 LGWRGHDPAL
+239 SGWRGHDPL
-249 WARVQSAARAQVRE
+249 RWAQVLADARAQVRTV
-263 LPPAHVPLRG
+263 PPDHQPLRG
-273 IDRDAASIRAAVENA
+273 VDRDASSIRAAADNA
-288 QRAGIAHW
+288 QRAGIAPW
-296 VHFANGLLAQA
+296 VHFSTGLLAQS
-307 QPQPGESPGLV
+307 QPLPGQTVGLL
-318 ATNPPYGI
+318 ATNPPYGV

-341 GIMLREQFQGWHA
+341 GIVLREHFQGWHA

-363 GLELGIRARRTHTL
+363 GLELGIRARRTHTM

-388 LTVEAGS
+388 MTVESAS
-395 FREVGQKRTGLTA
+395 FREVGQKRMGLSPDA
-408 DVQLSTAPG
+408 QSAAMPG

-427 NLKRLD
+427 NLKPLD
-433 SWARDQGVFNVRLY
+433 GWARDQGVFNVRVY

-455 LAIDRYGILGEAGPE
+455 LAIDRYGIAGEDGPE
-470 DWLYVQEYEAPA
+470 EWLYVQEYEAPA
-482 SIDPEAV
+482 SIDPEAA
-489 RRRRNEALSVLSEV
+489 RRRRTEALSVLTEV

-520 GAAQYH
+520 GAGQYR

-536 AREAAQR
+536 TREAGQR

-568 QQSSGRRFLNLFC
+568 AQAKGRRFLNLFC

-615 ELNNI
+615 DLNGI
-620 PREPHELVQADCRQ
+620 ARDPHELIQADCRQ
-634 WLEDAVAAA
+634 WLEEAVAAHE
-643 QRYDLVFLDPPTF
+643 RYDLVFLDPPTF

-662 QGVLDV
+662 EGVLDV
-668 SRDHST
+668 SRDHGV
-674 LIELCTQLLDR
+674 LIDLCTQLLNR
-685 DGLLV
+685 EGLLV

-702 SITERY
+702 TISERH

-713 SRATIALDYER
+713 SRATIAVDFER

-731 FEIRPR
+731 FEIRPKA
-737 GSDATAGP
+737 DP

>member
-1 MSTTPDGSPALSLI
+1 MNASGEDGAALSLI

-26 VLELAAC
+26 VQELNAC
-33 GAAGIRERTTGVSFQ
+33 GASGIRERTTGVSFQ

-69 EIASFNA
+69 EIASFA
-76 STTEEFYAEVRRID
+76 APTTEEFYTQVRRID

-138 DVQRDRPDVRVHAH
+138 DVQRERPDVRVHAH
-152 ANGAQVTVSIDLA
+152 ANGDQVTVSIDLS

-198 QLAADGGGFLDPMCG
+198 QLAADGAGFLDPMCG

-225 AQRAPGL
+225 AHRAPGL

-239 LGWRGHDPAL
+239 LGWRGHDRQL
-249 WARVQSAARAQVRE
+249 WARVQADAQARVRE
-263 LPPAHVPLRG
+263 VPPEHQPLRG
-273 IDRDAASIRAAVENA
+273 LDREVASIRAAVGNA
-288 QRAGIAHW
+288 QRAGIAPW
-296 VHFANGLLAQA
+296 VHFATGLLAQA
-307 QPQPGESPGLV
+307 QPLPGQTLGLV
-318 ATNPPYGI
+318 ATNPPYGV
-326 RMEDLAGA
+326 RMEDIAGA

-341 GIMLREQFQGWHA
+341 GIVLREQFQGWHA

-363 GLELGIRARRTHTL
+363 GLELGIRARRTHVM

-388 LTVEAGS
+388 LTVETAS

-408 DVQLSTAPG
+408 DAQSAAAPG

-427 NLKRLD
+427 NVKRLD
-433 SWARDQGVFNVRLY
+433 SWARAQGVFNVRLY

-489 RRRRNEALSVLSEV
+489 RRRRGEALSVLTEV
-503 TGVPGARIRV
+503 TGVPGERIRV

-520 GAAQYH
+520 GAGQYR

-536 AREAAQR
+536 AREAGQR

-568 QQSSGRRFLNLFC
+568 SQARGKRFLNLFC

-615 ELNNI
+615 DLNEV
-620 PREPHELVQADCRQ
+620 PRDPHELVQADCRQ
-634 WLEDAVAAA
+634 WLDEAVAARE
-643 QRYDLVFLDPPTF
+643 RYDLVFLDPPTF

-674 LIELCTQLLDR
+674 LIDLCTQLLNPE
-685 DGLLV
+685 GLLV

-702 SITERY
+702 SITERH

-713 SRATIALDYER
+713 SRATIALDFER

-737 GSDATAGP
+737 

>member
-1 MSTTPDGSPALSLI
+1 MNASGEDGAALSLI

-26 VLELAAC
+26 VQELNAC
-33 GAAGIRERTTGVSFQ
+33 GASGIRERTTGVSFQ

-69 EIASFNA
+69 EIASFA
-76 STTEEFYAEVRRID
+76 APTTEEFYTQVRRID

-138 DVQRDRPDVRVHAH
+138 DVQRERPDVRIHAH
-152 ANGAQVTVSIDLA
+152 ANGDQVMVSIDLS

-198 QLAADGGGFLDPMCG
+198 QLAADGAGFLDPMCG

-225 AQRAPGL
+225 AHRAPGL

-239 LGWRGHDPAL
+239 LGWRGHDRQL
-249 WARVQSAARAQVRE
+249 WARVQADAQARVRE
-263 LPPAHVPLRG
+263 VPPEHQPLRG
-273 IDRDAASIRAAVENA
+273 LDREVASIRAAVGNA
-288 QRAGIAHW
+288 QRAGIAPW
-296 VHFANGLLAQA
+296 VHFATGLLAQA
-307 QPQPGESPGLV
+307 QPLPGQTLGLV
-318 ATNPPYGI
+318 ATNPPYGV
-326 RMEDLAGA
+326 RMEDIAGA

-341 GIMLREQFQGWHA
+341 GIVLREQFQGWHA

-363 GLELGIRARRTHTL
+363 GLELGIRARRTHVM

-388 LTVEAGS
+388 LTVETAS

-408 DVQLSTAPG
+408 DAQSAAAPG

-427 NLKRLD
+427 NVKRLD
-433 SWARDQGVFNVRLY
+433 SWARAQGVFNVRLY

-489 RRRRNEALSVLSEV
+489 RRRRGEALSVLTEV
-503 TGVPGARIRV
+503 TGVPGERIRV

-520 GAAQYH
+520 GAGQYR

-536 AREAAQR
+536 AREAGQR

-568 QQSSGRRFLNLFC
+568 SQARGKRFLNLFC

-615 ELNNI
+615 DLNEV
-620 PREPHELVQADCRQ
+620 PRDPHELVQADCRQ
-634 WLEDAVAAA
+634 WLDEAVAARE
-643 QRYDLVFLDPPTF
+643 RYDLVFLDPPTF

-674 LIELCTQLLDR
+674 LIDLCTQLLNPE
-685 DGLLV
+685 GLLV

-702 SITERY
+702 SITERH

-713 SRATIALDYER
+713 SRATIALDFER

-731 FEIRPR
+731 F
-737 GSDATAGP
+737 

>member
-1 MSTTPDGSPALSLI
+1 MVETPAEGAALSLI

-26 VLELAAC
+26 VQELQAC
-33 GAAGIRERTTGVSFQ
+33 GAQGIRERNTGVSFH
-48 GTLECAYRVCLESRT
+48 GTLDCAYRVCLESRT

-69 EIASFNA
+69 EIASFEA
-76 STTEEFYAEVRRID
+76 ATAEEFYAQARRID
-90 WTQHLGPQATLA
+90 WTRHLGPQSTLA

-138 DVQRDRPDVRVHAH
+138 DIQRERPDVRVHAH
-152 ANGAQVTVSIDLA
+152 ANGTQLTLSIDLS

-170 RRGYRGAAGEAPLKE
+170 RRGYRAAAGEAPLKE

-190 ILLRAGWP
+190 VLLRAGWP
-198 QLAADGGGFLDPMCG
+198 QLAADGAAFLDPMCG

-225 AQRAPGL
+225 AGRAPGL
-232 GRDYFGF
+232 GREYFGF
-239 LGWRGHDPAL
+239 LGWRGHDPQL
-249 WARVQSAARAQVRE
+249 WASLCGQAEARSRE
-263 LPPAHVPLRG
+263 LPPARVPLRG
-273 IDRDAASIRAAVENA
+273 VDRDAAAIRAAVGNA
-288 QRAGIAHW
+288 QRAGIAPW
-296 VHFANGLLAQA
+296 VRFAHGALSQS
-307 QPQPGESPGLV
+307 QPLPGESVGLL

-341 GIMLREQFQGWHA
+341 GIVLREHFQGWHA
-354 AVFTGTPEL
+354 AVLTGTPEL

-388 LTVEAGS
+388 LTVEPS
-395 FREVGQKRTGLTA
+395 HFREVGQKRTGLSA
-408 DVQLSTAPG
+408 DAESAATPG

-427 NLKRLD
+427 NLKRLE
-433 SWARDQGVFNVRLY
+433 SWAREQGVFNLRLY

-455 LAIDRYGILGEAGPE
+455 LAIDRYAILGEGGE
-470 DWLYVQEYEAPA
+470 EQWLYVQEYEAPA

-489 RRRRNEALSVLSEV
+489 RRRRNEALSVLTEV
-503 TGVPGARIRV
+503 TGVPGTRIRV
-513 RLRRKQS
+513 RLRRRQS
-520 GAAQYH
+520 GADQYR

-536 AREAAQR
+536 TREAQLR

-561 ITRERLG
+561 ITRERLAALAR
-568 QQSSGRRFLNLFC
+568 GRRFLNLFC
-581 YTATATVHAAAGG
+581 YTATATAHAAAGG

-615 ELNNI
+615 QLNGI
-620 PREPHELVQADCRQ
+620 DGDHELLQADCRQ
-634 WLEDAVAAA
+634 WLEHAVAAGE
-643 QRYDLVFLDPPTF
+643 RYDLIFLDPPTF

-668 SRDHST
+668 SRDHGVM
-674 LIELCTQLLDR
+674 IDLCSRLLNR

-702 SITERY
+702 ALSERHE
-708 AVTDI
+708 VSDI
-713 SRATIALDYER
+713 SRATIALDFER

-737 GSDATAGP
+737 G

>member
-1 MSTTPDGSPALSLI
+1 MNATPEDGAALSMI

-26 VLELAAC
+26 AQELNAC
-33 GAAGIRERTTGVSFQ
+33 GASGIRERTTGVSFQ

-69 EIASFNA
+69 EIAAFHA
-76 STTEEFYAEVRRID
+76 ATTEEFYAEVRRID

-138 DVQRDRPDVRVHAH
+138 DVQRERPDVRVHAH
-152 ANGAQVTVSIDLA
+152 ANGAQVTVSIDLS

-170 RRGYRGAAGEAPLKE
+170 RRGYRAEAGEAPLKE

-198 QLAADGGGFLDPMCG
+198 QLAAEGAGFLDPLCG

-225 AQRAPGL
+225 AHRSPGL
-232 GRDYFGF
+232 GREYFGF
-239 LGWRGHDPAL
+239 LGWRGHDPQL
-249 WARVQSAARAQVRE
+249 WARVRAQAQAQVRE
-263 LPPAHVPLRG
+263 VPPHHQPLRG
-273 IDRDAASIRAAVENA
+273 VDRDTASIRAALGNA
-288 QRAGIAHW
+288 QRAGIAPW
-296 VHFANGLLAQA
+296 VHFATGILTQSQPLAGQLVGLL
-307 QPQPGESPGLV
+307 
-318 ATNPPYGI
+318 ATNPPYGV
-326 RMEDLAGA
+326 RMEDEAGA
-334 RVAHREL
+334 RVTHREL
-341 GIMLREQFQGWHA
+341 GIVLREQFQGWHA

-363 GLELGIRARRTHTL
+363 GLELGIRARRTHTM

-388 LTVEAGS
+388 MSVEVAS

-408 DVQLSTAPG
+408 DAQSAATPG

-433 SWARDQGVFNVRLY
+433 SWARDAGVFNVRLY

-455 LAIDRYGILGEAGPE
+455 LAIDRYGIRGEAGPE

-489 RRRRNEALSVLSEV
+489 RRRRGEALSVLSEV
-503 TGVPGARIRV
+503 TGVPGERIRV

-520 GAAQYH
+520 GAAQYR
-526 KLESQAVFHM
+526 KLESQSVFHM
-536 AREAAQR
+536 TREAGLR

-568 QQSSGRRFLNLFC
+568 AQAQGRRFLNLFC
-581 YTATATVHAAAGG
+581 YTATATAHAAAGG

-615 ELNNI
+615 DLNDL
-620 PREPHELVQADCRQ
+620 PREPHELIQADCRE
-634 WLEDAVAAA
+634 WLDDAVAARE
-643 QRYDLVFLDPPTF
+643 RYDLVFL
-656 SNSKRM
+656 
-662 QGVLDV
+662 
-668 SRDHST
+668 
-674 LIELCTQLLDR
+674 
-685 DGLLV
+685 
-690 FSTNAQRFKLDE
+690 
-702 SITERY
+702 
-708 AVTDI
+708 
-713 SRATIALDYER
+713 
-724 NPRIHRC
+724 
-731 FEIRPR
+731 
-737 GSDATAGP
+737 

>member
-1 MSTTPDGSPALSLI
+1 MSQPSEDGAALPLI

-26 VLELAAC
+26 VRELEGL
-33 GAAGIRERTTGVSFQ
+33 GARNIRERATGVTFE

-69 EIASFNA
+69 ELASFKA
-76 STTEEFYAEVRRID
+76 ATAEEFYTEVRRID
-90 WTQHLGPQATLA
+90 WTAHIGPQATLA
-102 CDFSGQHP
+102 CDFTGLHP

-125 ICDGLRAWAGFRP
+125 ICDGLRAWAGYRP
-138 DVQRDRPDVRVHAH
+138 DVQRERPDVRVHAH
-152 ANGAQVTVSIDLA
+152 ANGEQLTVSLDLS

-198 QLAADGGGFLDPMCG
+198 QLATEGAGFLDPMCG

-225 AQRAPGL
+225 ADRAPGL

-239 LGWRGHDPAL
+239 IGWRGHDAAR
-249 WARVQSAARAQVRE
+249 WAQVRARAQAQVRTV
-263 LPPAHVPLRG
+263 PPDHQPLRG
-273 IDRDAASIRAAVENA
+273 VDRDAASIRAAADNA
-288 QRAGIAHW
+288 QRAGIAPW
-296 VHFANGLLAQA
+296 VHFSTGLLAQS
-307 QPQPGESPGLV
+307 QPLPGQTVGLL
-318 ATNPPYGI
+318 ATNPPYGV
-326 RMEDLAGA
+326 RMEDMAGA

-341 GIMLREQFQGWHA
+341 GIVLREHFQGWHA

-363 GLELGIRARRTHTL
+363 GLELGIRARRTHTM

-388 LTVEAGS
+388 LTVEAAS
-395 FREVGQKRTGLTA
+395 FREVGRKRTGVTA
-408 DVQLSTAPG
+408 DAQSAATAG

-427 NLKRLD
+427 NLKRFD
-433 SWARDQGVFNVRLY
+433 SWAREHGVFNVRLY

-455 LAIDRYGILGEAGPE
+455 LAIDRYGILGESGPE

-489 RRRRNEALSVLSEV
+489 RRRRGEALSVLTEV
-503 TGVPGARIRV
+503 TGVAGERIRV

-520 GAAQYH
+520 GAGQYR

-536 AREAAQR
+536 AREGAHR

-568 QQSSGRRFLNLFC
+568 GQAQGKRFLNLFC
-581 YTATATVHAAAGG
+581 YTATASVHAAAGG
-594 ARASTSVDL
+594 ARASTSVDM

-615 ELNNI
+615 ELNGVA
-620 PREPHELVQADCRQ
+620 REPHELIQADCRQ
-634 WLEDAVAAA
+634 WLDEAVAAGE
-643 QRYDLVFLDPPTF
+643 RYDLVFLDPPTF

-668 SRDHST
+668 SRDHGA
-674 LIELCTQLLDR
+674 LIELCTQLLDPN
-685 DGLLV
+685 GLLV

-702 SITERY
+702 SLNERY
-708 AVTDI
+708 AITDI

-737 GSDATAGP
+737 

>member
-1 MSTTPDGSPALSLI
+1 MSVPAEDGAQLSLI

-26 VLELAAC
+26 AQELVTF
-33 GAAGIRERTTGVSFQ
+33 GATGLRERATGVTFQ

-76 STTEEFYAEVRRID
+76 ASADEFYAEARRVD
-90 WTQHLGPQATLA
+90 WTRHLGPQATLA

-110 QITHT
+110 EITHT

-125 ICDGLRAWAGFRP
+125 ICDGLRAWAGYRP
-138 DVQRDRPDVRVHAH
+138 DVQRERPDVRVHAH
-152 ANGAQVTVSIDLA
+152 ANGEQITLSLDLS

-190 ILLRAGWP
+190 ILLRSGWP
-198 QLAADGGGFLDPMCG
+198 QLASEGAAFVDPMCG

-225 AQRAPGL
+225 AGRAPGL
-232 GRDYFGF
+232 GREYFGF
-239 LGWRGHDPAL
+239 CGWRGHDADL
-249 WARVQSAARAQVRE
+249 WAQVQAHAIAQQRE
-263 LPPAHVPLRG
+263 IPEGHEPLRG
-273 IDRDAASIRAAVENA
+273 IDRDPGSIRAATDNA
-288 QRAGIAHW
+288 RRAGIAAW
-296 VHFANGLLAQA
+296 VHFETGLLTQTA
-307 QPQPGESPGLV
+307 PLPGESVGLLV
-318 ATNPPYGI
+318 TNPPYGI

-341 GIMLREQFQGWHA
+341 GIVLREHFQGWHA

-363 GLELGIRARRTHTL
+363 GLELGIRARRTHAM

-388 LTVEAGS
+388 MTVETAS
-395 FREVGQKRTGLTA
+395 FRAVGQKRTGVSA
-408 DVQLSTAPG
+408 DPQFAASPG

-433 SWARDQGVFNVRLY
+433 SWARDEGVFNVRLY
-447 DADMPEYA
+447 DADMPEYS
-455 LAIDRYGILGEAGPE
+455 LAIDRYGIEGEQGPE
-470 DWLYVQEYEAPA
+470 QWLYVQEYEAP
-482 SIDPEAV
+482 SSVDPEAV
-489 RRRRNEALSVLSEV
+489 RRRRGEALSVLTEV
-503 TGVPGARIRV
+503 TGVPGDRIRV

-520 GAAQYH
+520 GAGQYR

-536 AREAAQR
+536 AREAALR

-568 QQSSGRRFLNLFC
+568 AQARGGRFLNLFC
-581 YTATATVHAAAGG
+581 YTATATAHAVAGG
-594 ARASTSVDL
+594 ARASTSVDM

-615 ELNNI
+615 DLNGVA
-620 PREPHELVQADCRQ
+620 REPHELLQADCRR
-634 WLEDAVAAA
+634 WLDEAVAARE
-643 QRYDLVFLDPPTF
+643 RYDLIFLDPPTF

-668 SRDHST
+668 SRDHGA
-674 LIELCTQLLDR
+674 LIDLCTQLLNPE
-685 DGLLV
+685 GLLV

-702 SITERY
+702 SLNERH

-713 SRATIALDYER
+713 SRATIAPDFER

-731 FEIRPR
+731 FEIRPK
-737 GSDATAGP
+737 

>member
-1 MSTTPDGSPALSLI
+1 MSESLPDGAALSLI

-26 VLELAAC
+26 VQELNAC
-33 GAAGIRERTTGVSFQ
+33 GAAEIRERTTGVTFQ

-69 EIASFNA
+69 EIARFNA
-76 STTEEFYAEVRRID
+76 ATAEEFYAEVRRID
-90 WTQHLGPQATLA
+90 WTRHLGPQATLA

-125 ICDGLRAWAGFRP
+125 ICDGLRAWAGQRP
-138 DVQRDRPDVRVHAH
+138 DVQRERPSVRVHAH
-152 ANGAQVTVSIDLA
+152 ANGEQVTVSIDLS

-170 RRGYRGAAGEAPLKE
+170 RRGYRAEAGEAPLKE

-198 QLAADGGGFLDPMCG
+198 ALAAEGAGFLDPMCG

-225 AQRAPGL
+225 AGRAPGL
-232 GRDYFGF
+232 GREYFGF
-239 LGWRGHDPAL
+239 LGWRGHEPQL
-249 WARVQSAARAQVRE
+249 WSAVRAAAQAQQRE
-263 LPPAHVPLRG
+263 LPAGHLPLRG
-273 IDRDAASIRAAVENA
+273 VDRDAASIRAAGANA
-288 QRAGIAHW
+288 QRAGIAPW
-296 VHFANGLLAQA
+296 VHFASGLLAQS
-307 QPQPGESPGLV
+307 QPLPGQALGLL
-318 ATNPPYGI
+318 ATNPPYGV
-326 RMEDLAGA
+326 RMEDIAAA

-341 GIMLREQFQGWHA
+341 GIVLREHFQGWHA

-363 GLELGIRARRTHTL
+363 GLELGIRARRTHTM

-388 LTVEAGS
+388 LTVESAN
-395 FREVGQKRTGLTA
+395 FREIGQKRTGLAA
-408 DVQLSTAPG
+408 DAQAAAMPG

-433 SWARDQGVFNVRLY
+433 SWARDEGVFNVRVY

-455 LAIDRYGILGEAGPE
+455 LAIDRYGIAGEAGPE
-470 DWLYVQEYEAPA
+470 EWLYVQEYEAPA
-482 SIDPEAV
+482 SIDPEAA
-489 RRRRNEALSVLSEV
+489 RRRRGEALSVLTEV
-503 TGVPGARIRV
+503 TGVPGTRIRI

-520 GAAQYH
+520 GAGQYR

-536 AREAAQR
+536 ARETGQR

-568 QQSSGRRFLNLFC
+568 AQARGGRFLNLFC

-594 ARASTSVDL
+594 ARASTSVDM

-615 ELNNI
+615 DLNGI
-620 PREPHELVQADCRQ
+620 AREPHELIQADCRE
-634 WLEDAVAAA
+634 WLDEAVAAHE
-643 QRYDLVFLDPPTF
+643 RYDLVFLDPPTF

-662 QGVLDV
+662 EGVLDV
-668 SRDHST
+668 SRDHGV
-674 LIELCTQLLDR
+674 LIELCTQLLNPA
-685 DGLLV
+685 GLLV
-690 FSTNAQRFKLDE
+690 FSTNAQRFKLDAA
-702 SITERY
+702 IGERH

-713 SRATIALDYER
+713 SRATIAVDFER

-731 FEIRPR
+731 FEIRPKA
-737 GSDATAGP
+737 DP

>member
-1 MSTTPDGSPALSLI
+1 MSELLAEQALLSLI

-26 VLELAAC
+26 VQELNAC
-33 GAAGIRERTTGVSFQ
+33 GATQIRERTTGVTFQ

-69 EIASFNA
+69 EIARFNA
-76 STTEEFYAEVRRID
+76 ATAEEFYAEVRRID
-90 WTQHLGPQATLA
+90 WTRHLGPQATLA

-138 DVQRDRPDVRVHAH
+138 DVQRERPGVRVHAH
-152 ANGAQVTVSIDLA
+152 ANGEQVTVSIDLS

-170 RRGYRGAAGEAPLKE
+170 RRGYRAEAGEAPLKE

-198 QLAADGGGFLDPMCG
+198 QLAADGAGLLDPLCG

-225 AQRAPGL
+225 AERAPGL

-239 LGWRGHDPAL
+239 LGWRGHDPDL
-249 WARVQSAARAQVRE
+249 WTRVRAAAQARQRE
-263 LPPAHVPLRG
+263 RPPGHLPLRG
-273 IDRDAASIRAAVENA
+273 VDRDAASIRAASANA
-288 QRAGIAHW
+288 QRAGIAPW
-296 VHFANGLLAQA
+296 VHFSSGLLAQS
-307 QPQPGESPGLV
+307 QPLPGQTLGLV
-318 ATNPPYGI
+318 ATNPPYGV
-326 RMEDLAGA
+326 RMEDMAGA
-334 RVAHREL
+334 RVVHREL
-341 GIMLREQFQGWHA
+341 GIVLREQFQGWHA

-363 GLELGIRARRTHTL
+363 GLELGIRARRTHTM

-388 LTVEAGS
+388 LTVESAN

-408 DVQLSTAPG
+408 DAQSAATPG

-433 SWARDQGVFNVRLY
+433 GWARDQGVFNVRVY

-455 LAIDRYGILGEAGPE
+455 LAIDRYGIAGEAGPE
-470 DWLYVQEYEAPA
+470 EWLYVQEYEAPA
-482 SIDPEAV
+482 SIDPEAA
-489 RRRRNEALSVLSEV
+489 RRRRGEALSVLTEV
-503 TGVPGARIRV
+503 TGVPGTRIRV
-513 RLRRKQS
+513 RLRRRQS
-520 GAAQYH
+520 GAGQYR

-536 AREAAQR
+536 AREAGQR

-568 QQSSGRRFLNLFC
+568 AQARDCRFLNLFC

-615 ELNNI
+615 DLNGI
-620 PREPHELVQADCRQ
+620 ARDPHELIQADCRQ
-634 WLEDAVAAA
+634 WLDEAVAARE
-643 QRYDLVFLDPPTF
+643 RYDLVFLDPPTF

-662 QGVLDV
+662 EGVLDV
-668 SRDHST
+668 SRDHSV
-674 LIELCTQLLDR
+674 LIDLCTQLLNR
-685 DGLLV
+685 GGLLL
-690 FSTNAQRFKLDE
+690 FSTNAQRFKLDAAL
-702 SITERY
+702 SERHE
-708 AVTDI
+708 VTDI
-713 SRATIALDYER
+713 SRATIAVDFER

-731 FEIRPR
+731 FEIRPKA
-737 GSDATAGP
+737 DP